1 LENEVIVVKNMGN
14 ETDAN
19 KVLEAIEHVWGLLR
33 AEVHLSQK
41 EAVFSYDERMAS
53 AQDFKQAVVE
63 AGFDIGE

>member
-53 AQDFKQAVVE
+53 VQDFKQAVVE